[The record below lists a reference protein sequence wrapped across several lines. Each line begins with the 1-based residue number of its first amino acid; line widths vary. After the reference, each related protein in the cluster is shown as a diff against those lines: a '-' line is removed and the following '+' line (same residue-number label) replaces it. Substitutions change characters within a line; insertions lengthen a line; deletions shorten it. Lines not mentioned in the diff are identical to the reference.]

1 MTNEEYITAKRRAK
15 FNLIWNSLINKLPK
29 SSQKPLEKNS
39 CAFNS
44 QLINHKEQYV
54 ICRRVNLKDS
64 TRVYSDKTYMN
75 KSDLEQIFLDYQS
88 YLAEIKD
95 YKVRLRER
103 IDNGLEVFQ
112 SDIDQLEEKLSKE
125 FRRLKNEKRY
135 VETLIKIGGGSIE
148 SENAI
153 DKLSLYAIN
162 DYVKD
167 NRAKKKFGY
176 IYFEFKEYGIEK
188 ISQLIWRKYKV
199 YDILIEQKVSQFV
212 ELCKKQKI
220 IDIYDLILIPYYCK
234 RLVSEFGAECLQA
247 VINSIKTFIDLQ
259 TFEYTNISFDDLE

>member
-44 QLINHKEQYV
+44 QLFNHKEHYI
-54 ICRRVNLKDS
+54 ICRRSNVKNS
-64 TRVYSDKTYMN
+64 TKIYMN
-75 KSDLEQIFLDYQS
+75 KIDLEQIFLDYQS
-88 YLAEIKD
+88 FLTEIRE
-95 YKVRLRER
+95 YRIRAQER

-112 SDIDQLEEKLSKE
+112 SDIDRLETTLSKE
-125 FRRLKNEKRY
+125 FRRLKSEKHY
-135 VETLIKIGGGSIE
+135 AEILIKIGGGSIK
-148 SENAI
+148 SENTI
-153 DKLSLYAIN
+153 DKLSLYAISN
-162 DYVKD
+162 YVKE
-167 NRAKKKFGY
+167 NRAKRKFSY

-199 YDILIEQKVSQFV
+199 QDILIEQKVSPFV
-212 ELCKKQKI
+212 EFCRKQKI

-234 RLVSEFGAECLQA
+234 SLVSEFGAECLQA

>member
-15 FNLIWNSLINKLPK
+15 FNLIWNSLISKLPK

-54 ICRRVNLKDS
+54 VCRRASLKDS
-64 TRVYSDKTYMN
+64 TRIYSDKTYMS
-75 KSDLEQIFLDYQS
+75 KFDLEQIFLDYQA
-88 YLAEIKD
+88 YFKEIKE
-95 YKVRLRER
+95 YRIKAQYR
-103 IDNGLEVFQ
+103 IDNGLEFSQ
-112 SDIDQLEEKLSKE
+112 YDINHLEMTFSKE

-135 VETLIKIGGGSIE
+135 AETLIKIGGGSIRVE
-148 SENAI
+148 TTI
-153 DKLSLYAIN
+153 DKLSLYTIKN
-162 DYVKD
+162 YVKD
-167 NRAKKKFGY
+167 NRVERKFSC
-176 IYFEFKEYGIEK
+176 IYFEFNQYGSEK
-188 ISQLIWRKYKV
+188 ISQLIWHKYKV
-199 YDILIEQKVSQFV
+199 QDILIEPKVSQFV
-212 ELCKKQKI
+212 DFCKKQKI

-234 RLVSEFGAECLQA
+234 SLVGEFGAECLLA